1 MNKVLGYVIAVI
13 GIVLIALSTAF
24 TQVIS
29 KSCVLHGIKQIY
41 ILAAGIVFVVI
52 GIFFVLS
59 SDSSVKQPR
68 EVPIYEGEGKKRKVI
83 GYKRMGK

>member
-1 MNKVLGYVIAVI
+1 MNKALGYVISVA

-24 TQVIS
+24 TRLIS
-29 KSCVLHGIKQIY
+29 KISFLEGIKSVY
-41 ILAAGIVFVVI
+41 ILAAGIVLVVI

-59 SDSSVKQPR
+59 SDSASKQPR
-68 EVPIYEGEGKKRKVI
+68 EVPIYEGEGKKRKVV

>member
-29 KSCVLHGIKQIY
+29 KISFLQGIKQIY